1 MGFDDSTTGY
11 QATMIP
17 HAGTVKKELH
27 FIDVSNEVD
36 SGFTIP
42 TRLAS
47 RLLGWV
53 GHACFSL
60 GSVCGHMGSPITNM
74 SLCAGPVLEVSIGDA
89 SEDTADDANSRFV
102 AVVWGW

>member
-11 QATMIP
+11 QATAIP

-27 FIDVSNEVD
+27 FITVCNAVD

-53 GHACFSL
+53 GHGCFSL
-60 GSVCGHMGSPITNM
+60 GCVSGTMGAPITNM
-74 SLCAGPVLEVSIGDA
+74 SLCAGNVLEVSIGDA
-89 SEDTADDANSRFV
+89 SDDTSDDENSKCV
-102 AVVWGW
+102 AIVWGF